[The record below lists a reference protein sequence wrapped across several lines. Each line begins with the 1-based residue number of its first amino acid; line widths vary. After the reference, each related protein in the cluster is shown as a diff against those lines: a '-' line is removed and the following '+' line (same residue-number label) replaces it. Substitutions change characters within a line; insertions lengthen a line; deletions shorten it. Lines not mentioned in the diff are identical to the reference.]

1 MNFFLF
7 TCLSAA
13 LLIAFYE
20 FLGIARAR
28 YEGKTHA
35 TGRLILRT
43 AVFVLVFL
51 LFWQHLD
58 WNAYVSSFSFYKT
71 ESYRFNNIP
80 YLICCAIIALALVL
94 LGLEIR
100 SLSRA
105 RREGRTNNVS
115 RLVTAVVLL
124 VCMMPVLQATLSLW
138 DTYNDKLSEPYHPP
152 LPEGQGQ

>member
-7 TCLSAA
+7 ICLSAA

-20 FLGIARAR
+20 LMGVLRAR
-28 YEGKTHA
+28 LEGKTHSNA
-35 TGRLILRT
+35 RLFLRT
-43 AVFVLVFL
+43 AVFILVFL

-58 WNAYVSSFSFYKT
+58 WNAYVASFSFYKT
-71 ESYRFNNIP
+71 ETFRFNNIP

-94 LGLEIR
+94 LGVEIR

-105 RREGRTNNVS
+105 RRENRTNNVS
-115 RLVTAVVLL
+115 RLVTAVTLL
-124 VCMMPVLQATLSLW
+124 LCMMPVLHATITLW

-152 LPEGQGQ
+152 LPGGEGQ

>member
-1 MNFFLF
+1 MNFFQF

-20 FLGIARAR
+20 FAGLLRAR
-28 YEGKTHA
+28 WEGKTRA

-58 WNAYVSSFSFYKT
+58 WNAYVASFSFHKT
-71 ESYRFNNIP
+71 ETFRFNNIP
-80 YLICCAIIALALVL
+80 YLICCGIIALTLVL
-94 LGLEIR
+94 LGIEIR
-100 SLSRA
+100 NLTRA
-105 RREGRTNNVS
+105 RNEGRTNNVS
-115 RLVTAVVLL
+115 RLVTSVVLL
-124 VCMMPVLQATLSLW
+124 VCMLPVLHATVTLW

-152 LPEGQGQ
+152 LPEGAGQ